1 GRSVLGEVGLE
12 ATGSLSPMETLLAAE
27 DGEHFESVEAFADVI
42 ALQLRCGGIPQLRLI
57 PRRADGSLDT
67 SSIHSVGRGGE
78 LDAVRL
84 EPVPAWA
91 TRRIRYRLDSFLT
104 AATILEHDLDTGEST
119 ELLREELEGFD
130 PEQYVEQ
137 RQWATSPD
145 GTRVPISLI
154 AR

>member
-1 GRSVLGEVGLE
+1 
-12 ATGSLSPMETLLAAE
+12 
-27 DGEHFESVEAFADVI
+27 
-42 ALQLRCGGIPQLRLI
+42 RLI

-154 AR
+154 ARRDVRPDGTAPALLYGHGAYGVSGDPKLRPQFRAVVD